1 MLNRLARSM
10 RPLVESNPR
19 LAMAYRHYRDMQH
32 LTRSSVVTPFG
43 FKFIGHPAMEAGT
56 FEPDEVRVVNNLLRH
71 SDVLINVGANVGY
84 YCCLALQAGLPVVAI
99 EPVPNNLQYL
109 YRNLI
114 TNGWTERAEVLPVAV
129 GATCGL
135 VDIFGGGTAASL
147 LEGWAGIPSTYRQ
160 TVPMTTLDVGV
171 GSRFDAVRRLIL
183 IDVEG
188 AELGVLKGA
197 ASFLDAARKPIWMVV
212 VSIDEHFPGGV
223 KLNPN
228 LCETFEVFE
237 ASGYEAWVVGQTLT
251 ALDYAQIRAIARSRV
266 NTLSSH
272 NFVFAAPGA
281 LGSLGTGALATGD
294 AVSE

>member
-1 MLNRLARSM
+1 M

-19 LAMAYRHYRDMQH
+19 LAMTYRHYRDMQH
-32 LTRSSVVTPFG
+32 LTRSSVLTPFG

-56 FEPDEVRVVNNLLRH
+56 FELDEVRVVSQLLGH
-71 SDVLINVGANVGY
+71 SDVLINIGANVGY

-114 TNGWTERAEVLPVAV
+114 ANGWAERAEVLPVAV
-129 GATCGL
+129 GATRGL

-147 LEGWAGIPSTYRQ
+147 LEGWAGIPSAYRQ
-160 TVPMTTLDVGV
+160 TVPMTTLDDSMG
-171 GSRFDAVRRLIL
+171 GRFDALRRFIL

-197 ASFLDAARKPIWMVV
+197 ASLLNAECKPVWMVEI
-212 VSIDEHFPGGV
+212 SIDEHFPGGA

-237 ASGYEAWVVGQTLT
+237 ASGYEAWVVGKTLT
-251 ALDYAQIRAIARSRV
+251 ALDYAQVRAIARSGI

-281 LGSLGTGALATGD
+281 LGSSATANAGR
-294 AVSE
+294 E